1 MSKNKKRNKKI
12 NSKLKKVNNNISSN
26 NIETKIKESTNQNTN
41 TLEKININD
50 EFEDKKTKLDKEIIN
65 KKIDHL
71 NQKILINKLKYALIV
86 ILIIIFSFLI
96 INFVILSPNIVLK
109 GDKNLILEVNSDY
122 DELGYTANY
131 LGKDITSNV
140 IVKSN
145 LDTKKIGIYKIEY
158 IITYKGKTKK
168 IKRNIEVKD
177 TTKPVIELVG
187 DKKTYVCPNKEYE
200 ELGYKATDNYDG
212 DITSKV
218 EVKYNN
224 DKIIYEVKDSSN
236 NKTSVER
243 KIISEDIEKPVITLN
258 GNSEVIVY
266 LDNNYIESGFSA
278 MDNCDLDITDKV
290 EVENDLILDK
300 VGTYKIT
307 YKVKDN
313 SGNETNIERIVKVM
327 NPISTGKVIYLTFD
341 DGPSSITSGILDI
354 LKEENVKATF
364 FVIGNANNYPDIIK
378 REINEGHTVALHTFT
393 HSYKLVY
400 NSSEDYFNDLNMI
413 RNTVYNITGKYSN
426 IIRFPGGSSNTVS
439 RNYQKGL
446 MTYLAKEVEKRGFT
460 YFDWNVSSE
469 DAGGARTSS
478 DVYYNVVNNLRYKNN
493 IVLLHDFGGNYKTLN
508 ALRDIIRYGK
518 SNGYTFEAITE
529 YTEPVHHRVNN

>member
-122 DELGYTANY
+122 DELGYMANY